1 MDLGDL
7 VWDCGF
13 QVFISYLYVPTII
26 ANPYL
31 LHSIMPS
38 TFNQTR
44 EPLDPVSF
52 LCYSLAVQKL
62 TANNNKQVYLINLPL
77 YVP

>member
-1 MDLGDL
+1 MYPAIHFFKD
-7 VWDCGF
+7 
-13 QVFISYLYVPTII
+13 YTATII
-26 ANPYL
+26 ENPYL
-31 LHSIMPS
+31 LHSIMPI

-52 LCYSLAVQKL
+52 LYYSLVVQKL

-77 YVP
+77 YVPQVEVNSYFM